1 MIAPVLQYAF
11 TPRTRQIILKNVAVV
26 DTSRIQYIINVT
38 RNITL
43 YNYSTPT
50 SLTTDGTNIVTVS
63 TSCAGMLY
71 TDELNITYDY
81 PLEPSSGNGYSPQF

>member
-11 TPRTRQIILKNVAVV
+11 TPRTRQIVLKSVAVV
-26 DTSRIQYIINVT
+26 DTSRVQYIINAT

-81 PLEPSSGNGYSPQF
+81 PLEPLDQNRYFL

>member
-11 TPRTRQIILKNVAVV
+11 TPRTRQIVLKSVAVV
-26 DTSRIQYIINVT
+26 DTSRIQYIINAT

-81 PLEPSSGNGYSPQF
+81 PLEPLDQNRYFL